1 VQQQARDLGTTPDDL
16 VQSARA
22 TLTFKSQPLATAAAA
37 IASRGVHRPSTK
49 QLTNVDA
56 VEIGR
61 EAMIQE
67 EWNTYITTS
76 CTSMVPMQKPLPSH
90 RTRDIARNRDS
101 RLGWTFRPVPQY
113 GAGWT
118 MDNMITFT
126 LPGHTEDTP
135 LLNHYEMQFPRHI
148 MSTGAAIH

>member
-1 VQQQARDLGTTPDDL
+1 MRLAGGGESVQQQARDLGTTPDDL

-90 RTRDIARNRDS
+90 RTRDIARNRVT
-101 RLGWTFRPVPQY
+101 LGMDIPSCTTVRS
-113 GAGWT
+113 G
-118 MDNMITFT
+118 MDNGQHDHLYLTWPHRRHSIT
-126 LPGHTEDTP
+126 
-135 LLNHYEMQFPRHI
+135 
-148 MSTGAAIH
+148 